1 MNTSNKDLETHFQ
14 FQLSLLKL
22 ITTQHSSERV
32 STLPTIE
39 IAQQEHLLQDAIAR
53 NADSI
58 Q

>member
-22 ITTQHSSERV
+22 ITTQNSSERV